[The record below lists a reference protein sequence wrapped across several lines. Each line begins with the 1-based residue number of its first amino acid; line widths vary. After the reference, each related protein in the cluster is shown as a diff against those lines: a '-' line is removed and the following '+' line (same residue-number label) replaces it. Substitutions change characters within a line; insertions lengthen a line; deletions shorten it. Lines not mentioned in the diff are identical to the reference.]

1 MSCLA
6 KQPVLTAVT
15 ELPGCPLCRGIV
27 LKTISEHNGK
37 RLLKCVQCSASF
49 VLPQPTAGALTAHFE
64 DSPKL
69 SERDL
74 EIKFERNRERVLAR
88 VADYIQSYKRGGSI
102 LDVGCATGFFLARF
116 FSSANWQAWGVE
128 LSPQTAEKAIRKG
141 LRVRQANI
149 HSAKFAESFFD
160 VVSVVDTFYYFLEPQ
175 FELAECHRIL
185 KPGGL
190 LVLELPLGDSRIWRA
205 SHQVGKLL
213 SGRRQELLESS
224 DHLFYYNPKSI
235 KLLLERCGFRV
246 QAILPLPGNTQEHFC
261 RNLIYRAYSLVSL
274 ALHSVSGS
282 RMFGPR
288 FLVAAGKI
296 AE

>member
-88 VADYIQSYKRGGSI
+88 VADYIQSFKRGGSI

-160 VVSVVDTFYYFLEPQ
+160 VVSVVDTFYYFLEPN
-175 FELAECHRIL
+175 LNWLNAI
-185 KPGGL
+185 
-190 LVLELPLGDSRIWRA
+190 
-205 SHQVGKLL
+205 
-213 SGRRQELLESS
+213 ESS
-224 DHLFYYNPKSI
+224 SPAVFLCWSCLWATAGSGAPPI
-235 KLLLERCGFRV
+235 KWASC
-246 QAILPLPGNTQEHFC
+246 
-261 RNLIYRAYSLVSL
+261 
-274 ALHSVSGS
+274 
-282 RMFGPR
+282 
-288 FLVAAGKI
+288 
-296 AE
+296 